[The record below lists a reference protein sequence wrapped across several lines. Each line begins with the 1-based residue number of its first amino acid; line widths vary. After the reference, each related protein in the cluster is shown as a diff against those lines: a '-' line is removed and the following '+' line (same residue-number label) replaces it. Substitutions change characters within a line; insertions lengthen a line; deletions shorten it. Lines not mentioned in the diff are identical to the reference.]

1 MDQELSYK
9 LISKRCLENDKSTWE
24 KLTMGV
30 PQGSILGSLLFTL
43 YVSDLPT
50 VVNHCGMPTTQ
61 NVMFLLVVCQQM
73 DLYAIGLWMS
83 SNRLRVNPCQC

>member
-1 MDQELSYK
+1 MDQELSYE
-9 LISKRCLENDKSTWE
+9 LISKRCLENDKSTWK

-50 VVNHCGMPTTQ
+50 VVNHCGI
-61 NVMFLLVVCQQM
+61 N
-73 DLYAIGLWMS
+73 LYANNTEHDVSIGSLS
-83 SNRLRVNPCQC
+83 ADGFICD